1 MIVVFDTN
9 VASELMKPTPDQAVT
24 RWYEARRPNGL
35 YTTAIT
41 VAEIRHGIERLP
53 AGRRKTRLSEKV
65 GEVFMDCVDAIL
77 PFDAYA
83 AALYAEVAVGRER
96 IGLPIGSSDA
106 KIAAICRVV
115 DATLATRTTKD
126 FAETGITVVNP
137 WE

>member
-1 MIVVFDTN
+1 MIVVFDTD
-9 VASELMKPTPDQAVT
+9 VASELMKPKPDEAVT
-24 RWYEARRPNGL
+24 RWYEACRPNGL

-53 AGRRKTRLSEKV
+53 AGQRKARLSEKV
-65 GEVFMDCVDAIL
+65 GAVFQDCVDAIL

-96 IGLPIGSSDA
+96 IGRPIGSSDA
-106 KIAAICRVV
+106 KIAAICRLV
-115 DATLATRTTKD
+115 DATLATRNTKD
-126 FAETGITVVNP
+126 FADTGVTLVNP